1 MAKCHWRIMKMKEF
15 KIDGCISVP
24 EDITEEEFW
33 NQFIDLIES
42 KQWLFGGGIHEYTDD
57 TIGTMSRKSAS

>member
-1 MAKCHWRIMKMKEF
+1 MKEF

-24 EDITEEEFW
+24 EDLSEEEFW

-42 KQWLFGGGIHEYTDD
+42 KSWLFGGGINEYIEKKT
-57 TIGTMSRKSAS
+57 TGSRQSENAVNV